1 MLRVGL
7 YSCISAVLLLLQK
20 KTLGTRRRRSK
31 LDSFG
36 AFRMSPTINVPEAP
50 EIVFD
55 AADLVEED
63 TAPPERMKDVAVK
76 PEEVRK

>member
-1 MLRVGL
+1 M
-7 YSCISAVLLLLQK
+7 LQK
-20 KTLGTRRRRSK
+20 KTLGARRRRSK

-36 AFRMSPTINVPEAP
+36 AFRMSPTVNVPEAP

-63 TAPPERMKDVAVK
+63 TAPPERMKDIAVK